1 MGQTL
6 RWSGRLRQLL
16 LCLGAF
22 CAASCNRSSEQEITL
37 QVGPEEIHRFGAS
50 SGFAHY
56 YELPGEDDIL
66 RIVLA
71 SYPLGCEEYEP
82 PEPGEVFITV
92 TLRVPPQKTLEPG
105 EYTWKGMK
113 TGDSAKDADADTGPA
128 PAEDAPPEPSA
139 LPFVRLAK
147 DARALP
153 AGGGLTLTKFEPET
167 FGVVEGELRFR
178 DADTG
183 QAASTALLGH
193 FSVRLCHLSLD
204 ETRRAPAKLE

>member
-1 MGQTL
+1 MGDIL
-6 RWSGRLRQLL
+6 RRSGRFRRTL
-16 LCLGAF
+16 LCVIALCALG
-22 CAASCNRSSEQEITL
+22 CDKSSAQEITL

-56 YELPGEDDIL
+56 YELPGEDDVL

-71 SYPLGCEEYEP
+71 SYPLGCEEYQA

-92 TLRVPPQKTLEPG
+92 TLRVPPRKTFEPG
-105 EYTWKGMK
+105 EYTWKGLK
-113 TGDSAKDADADTGPA
+113 PQPSDPEQTASTTE
-128 PAEDAPPEPSA
+128 EDAPAEPSA

-153 AGGGLTLTKFEPET
+153 PGGGLTLTKFEPET

-183 QAASTALLGH
+183 QAASTALMGR

-204 ETRRAPAKLE
+204 QTRRAPTKLK

>member
-1 MGQTL
+1 MGDTP
-6 RWSGRLRQLL
+6 RWFGRFPQQLL
-16 LCLGAF
+16 YLGVF
-22 CAASCNRSSEQEITL
+22 CALSCNRSAEQEVTL

-56 YELPGEDDIL
+56 YELPGEDDVL

-71 SYPLGCEEYEP
+71 SYPLGCEQYQA

-105 EYTWKGMK
+105 EYPWKGLK
-113 TGDSAKDADADTGPA
+113 PQASEPNADAPTS
-128 PAEDAPPEPSA
+128 EEEAPPEPSA

-153 AGGGLTLTKFEPET
+153 PGGGLTLTKFEPET